1 MHRSQRVSLARARTS
16 HDQDIAVGSNGF
28 VLDGR
33 QHDGHCRMLTFESP
47 EKLNG
52 LDRSI
57 LAVRIG
63 S

>member
-1 MHRSQRVSLARARTS
+1 
-16 HDQDIAVGSNGF
+16 